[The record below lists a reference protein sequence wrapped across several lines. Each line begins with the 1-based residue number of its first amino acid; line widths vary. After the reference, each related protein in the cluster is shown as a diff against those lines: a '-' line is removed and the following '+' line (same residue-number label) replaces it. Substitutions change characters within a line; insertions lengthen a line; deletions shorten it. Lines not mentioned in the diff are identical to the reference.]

1 LITVRHLSKRYDGNT
16 VLESINLDVPT
27 HAVTAIIGPSGSGKT
42 TLLRLIDLLEEPTS
56 GQIAFDG
63 VGTLTSEGARL
74 EMRRKMV
81 IVFQKP
87 VVFSGSV
94 YDNVSYGLRVR
105 GHGRKYESDKVMHA
119 LETVDLSG
127 YENRKA
133 KTLSGGEVQRVALA
147 RAMVTEPE
155 LLLLDEPTAHLD
167 PVSTARVEQLITRV
181 IGELHTTVIMS
192 THDMAQGQR
201 LADQIG
207 VLISGSMLQIGNPSD
222 IFNLPNSMQ
231 VAHFVGV
238 ENVLEGVIASKDQ
251 GLVNISVGGHH
262 VEGLSELELGT
273 EVSACIRPEE
283 VTLALTLPQASTS
296 ARNTFYG
303 TISSMASTGPLVRVV
318 VDCGFPLVALIT
330 TMSAQEMALQRG
342 TDVRASF
349 KATGVHI
356 VQD

>member
-1 LITVRHLSKRYDGNT
+1 LLTIRDLSKSYDGNT
-16 VLESINLDVPT
+16 VLKNIDLDVPT
-27 HAVTAIIGPSGSGKT
+27 HTVTAIIGPSGSGKT

-63 VGTLTSEGARL
+63 VGTLTSEHARL
-74 EMRRKMV
+74 QMRRRMV

-94 YDNVSYGLRVR
+94 YDNVSYGLKIR
-105 GHGRKYESDKVMHA
+105 GQGLGDMREKVLRA

-127 YENRKA
+127 YENRRA
-133 KTLSGGEVQRVALA
+133 RTLSGGEVQRVALA
-147 RAMVTEPE
+147 RAMVVEPE
-155 LLLLDEPTAHLD
+155 LLLLDEPTANLD

-181 IGELHTTVIMS
+181 IRELHTTVIMA

-207 VLISGSMLQIGNPSD
+207 VLIEGSMLQVGNPSE

-231 VAHFVGV
+231 IAHFVGV
-238 ENVLEGVIASKDQ
+238 ENVLEGVIASREQ
-251 GLVNISVGGHH
+251 GLVNISIDSHLI
-262 VEGLSELELGT
+262 EGISDLEPGAR
-273 EVSACIRPEE
+273 VSACIRPEE
-283 VTLALTLPQASTS
+283 VILALTQASTS
-296 ARNTFYG
+296 ARNTFNG
-303 TISSMASTGPLVRVV
+303 TITNMASTGPLVRVV

-330 TMSAQEMALQRG
+330 TRSAQELELKKG
-342 TDVRASF
+342 SEVCASF

-356 VQD
+356 VQN